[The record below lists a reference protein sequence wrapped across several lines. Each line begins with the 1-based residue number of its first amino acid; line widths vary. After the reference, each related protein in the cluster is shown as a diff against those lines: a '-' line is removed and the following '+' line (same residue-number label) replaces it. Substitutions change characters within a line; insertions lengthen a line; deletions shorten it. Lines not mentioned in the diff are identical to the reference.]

1 MENGTAGDEALETPA
16 EHQDDQTVDNEEEE
30 SPANMK
36 EVDGRM
42 KLAISALIRSTI
54 TPDLELRS
62 GSSQSLSRIARV
74 QPITVLSEWL
84 VVLSSEREKLVKTQH
99 GKKKSQEEG
108 IEPEAYEPWQT
119 DKEAARD
126 QQILDDIFDTC

>member
-1 MENGTAGDEALETPA
+1 
-16 EHQDDQTVDNEEEE
+16 
-30 SPANMK
+30 MK

-99 GKKKSQEEG
+99 GKKKSQEGPSEEKTFG
-108 IEPEAYEPWQT
+108 PACLVTSLVGDHLLLSYNRIERCQT
-119 DKEAARD
+119 FVLIISS
-126 QQILDDIFDTC
+126 QNT